1 MHVRP
6 VPKVSIFMALTT
18 KTVTEKGLS
27 HKSSQVS
34 ESVTDKHCQWSDP
47 GLGSDNN
54 HQRECFIRWNNSP
67 WNICWLQVGMR
78 HPQELKRR
86 FFMNLLKLTCL
97 PTSLNFDSKS
107 LNLLCCAI
115 IHNTSRIQMLL
126 LGAHLHLNSWT
137 RYIFCDMILVKSA
150 QPAALCTSCQIFLGK
165 TSIEKK

>member
-1 MHVRP
+1 M
-6 VPKVSIFMALTT
+6 I
-18 KTVTEKGLS
+18 
-27 HKSSQVS
+27 
-34 ESVTDKHCQWSDP
+34 

-107 LNLLCCAI
+107 LNLLWCSI
-115 IHNTSRIQMLL
+115 IHNTSRIDMLL
-126 LGAHLHLNSWT
+126 LSAHLHLNTLHILCHDIGQMCMTAMFTPHWT
-137 RYIFCDMILVKSA
+137 FTL
-150 QPAALCTSCQIFLGK
+150 LCTMHVLPDHLRWIPKASSRLRSTVWTITPTTHILRGDSTQKLCWNLIY
-165 TSIEKK
+165 E